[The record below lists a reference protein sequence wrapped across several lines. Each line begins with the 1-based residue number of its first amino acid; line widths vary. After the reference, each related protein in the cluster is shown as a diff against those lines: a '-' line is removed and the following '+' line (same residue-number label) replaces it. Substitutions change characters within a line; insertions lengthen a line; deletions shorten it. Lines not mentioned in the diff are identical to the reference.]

1 MKRFPQFLTA
11 VVLACAW
18 TTSASADPV
27 KITFDQPPCAASSS
41 GVYPGD
47 CYAGSGVVFWSD
59 INGGRFTAPRIAI
72 VSDTHA
78 VSSPNVARAVAGFTD
93 VAGEFIAPG
102 GGAGFTD
109 FVSWNVTGSVPSQ
122 DPWQAFILGSNGT
135 FDNRFTVLDS
145 TQFLFFDQ
153 LVSFSRPQRDI
164 VGFFM
169 SMGTGVQGMD
179 NLSFNAPQAA
189 TPEPSTLLLIG
200 TGLVVLARRRLNLD
214 GNRLSRSTILRR
226 GART

>member
-1 MKRFPQFLTA
+1 MKRFPQLLTA
-11 VVLACAW
+11 GVLACAW
-18 TTSASADPV
+18 TPSASADPV
-27 KITFDQPPCAASSS
+27 KITFDQPPCAALAS

-47 CYAGSGVVFWSD
+47 CYAGSGVMFWSD

-72 VSDTHA
+72 AADAHA
-78 VSSPNVARAVAGFTD
+78 VSPPNVARAVTGFTD
-93 VAGEFIAPG
+93 VAGEFIVPG
-102 GGAGFTD
+102 GTAGFTD
-109 FVSWNVTGSVPSQ
+109 FVSWNVTGSVPFQ

-145 TQFLFFDQ
+145 SELLFSDQ

-169 SMGTGVQGMD
+169 SMGTAVQGMD

-200 TGLVVLARRRLNLD
+200 TGLAVVARRRL
-214 GNRLSRSTILRR
+214 SRR
-226 GART
+226 

>member
-11 VVLACAW
+11 AVIACAW

-59 INGGRFTAPRIAI
+59 SNGGRFTAPRIVIAP
-72 VSDTHA
+72 DDHA
-78 VSSPNVARAVAGFTD
+78 TSPPNVARADIANNFTD
-93 VAGEFIAPG
+93 VAGEFIMPG
-102 GGAGFTD
+102 GTAGFTD
-109 FVSWNVTGSVPSQ
+109 FVSWNVTGSLGEGHQ

-135 FDNRFTVLDS
+135 FDNRFTVLDN

-169 SMGTGVQGMD
+169 SMGTGIQGMD

-200 TGLVVLARRRLNLD
+200 TGLAVLARRRR
-214 GNRLSRSTILRR
+214 RLT
-226 GART
+226 